1 MCEGVI
7 MRVAIVGTGRMGE
20 AHARAWAALA
30 PEVEVAA
37 AVGHG
42 EPRPLASAPGVRV
55 TTDLDGV
62 LSDPSIGIVSICTPT
77 DTHLDLTARALG
89 AGKHVLLEK
98 PLARSVADGVRLVQL
113 GERGP
118 GLLMVAHVV
127 RFFPAYVAVRD
138 LVEQGALG
146 TVREVRA
153 DRLSPEGG
161 RPGWVDDDERSG
173 GFLVDLAVHDFDQ
186 LLLLLG
192 RAQRVHAVP
201 AAERTAE
208 VTVEHEGGG
217 LGRVRAGWDLPASSP
232 FRTLLEVTGDRG
244 RARATGGDAQQG
256 VSELEVELASV
267 PRRTAVD
274 AGEPYTA
281 QARYFLEC
289 VRTGSAPR
297 HGDPAA
303 SLAALRLALAART
316 ALLSGTPVDL
326 P

>member
-1 MCEGVI
+1 

-20 AHARAWAALA
+20 AHGRAWSALG

-37 AVGHG
+37 VVGRG
-42 EPRPLASAPGVRV
+42 EPHPLAAASGVPV

-62 LSDPSIGIVSICTPT
+62 LSDPGIGIVSICTPT
-77 DTHLDLTARALG
+77 DTHLDLTARALE

-98 PLARSVADGVRLVQL
+98 PLTRSVADGARLVQL
-113 GERGP
+113 GEQGS

-127 RFFPAYVAVRD
+127 RFFPAYAAVRD
-138 LVEQGALG
+138 LADEGVLG
-146 TVREVRA
+146 TVREVHA
-153 DRLSPEGG
+153 DRLSAEGG
-161 RPGWVDDDERSG
+161 RPAWLDDEERSG

-192 RAQRVHAVP
+192 QARRVRAVP
-201 AAERTAE
+201 AAEGTAE

-217 LGRVRAGWDLPASSP
+217 VGRVHAGWDLPASSP
-232 FRTLLEVTGDRG
+232 FRTLLEVVGDRG
-244 RARATGGDAQQG
+244 RARAAGGEAHQG
-256 VSELEVELASV
+256 GSELEVEADGV
-267 PRRTAVD
+267 RRSTTIDV
-274 AGEPYTA
+274 GEPYTA

-289 VRTGSAPR
+289 VRTGSAPV

-303 SLAALRLALAART
+303 SLAALRLALGARA

-326 P
+326 TGGSA

>member
-1 MCEGVI
+1 

-37 AVGHG
+37 AIGQG
-42 EPRPLASAPGVRV
+42 EPRPLSSAPGVPV
-55 TTDLDGV
+55 TTDLDRV
-62 LSDPSIGIVSICTPT
+62 LGDPGIGIVSICTPT
-77 DTHLDLTARALG
+77 DTHLDLASRALT
-89 AGKHVLLEK
+89 AGKRVLLEK
-98 PLARSVADGVRLVQL
+98 PLAHSVADGERLVQL
-113 GERGP
+113 GQRGP
-118 GLLMVAHVV
+118 GMLMVAHVV
-127 RFFPAYVAVRD
+127 RFFPGYVAVRE
-138 LVEQGALG
+138 LVDQGALG
-146 TVREVRA
+146 RVREVRA

-161 RPGWVDDDERSG
+161 RPAWLDDEDRSG

-192 RAQRVHAVP
+192 PARRVHAVP
-201 AAERTAE
+201 AAEGTAE

-217 LGRVRAGWDLPASSP
+217 IGHVRSGWDLPASSP

-244 RARATGGDAQQG
+244 RARASSGTEQHGG
-256 VSELEVELASV
+256 SELEVDVAAGA
-267 PRRTAVD
+267 RRRRLD

-281 QARYFLEC
+281 QARFFLEC
-289 VRTGSAPR
+289 VRTGSAPV

-303 SLAALRLALAART
+303 SLAALRLAVAART
-316 ALLSGTPVDL
+316 ALLNGTPVDL